1 MCAVKDCER
10 PPKAKGL
17 CAMHYQR
24 WRRTGD
30 PEKLR
35 RAGRPRDDMLDHLRE
50 RFTGTWSPTT
60 ITRYKRVM
68 RLCSLCC
75 SGEFDISELEM
86 HLSEVERYTNFG
98 NLKRNVAGAERMARA
113 KAAAMQAGCTEDEWA
128 ELRDEALYRDRR
140 FQILDQ
146 RRVEVAELEH
156 LVWGKLESMVREGRV
171 ERVSVG
177 GRTLIR
183 KR

>member
-1 MCAVKDCER
+1 
-10 PPKAKGL
+10 
-17 CAMHYQR
+17 
-24 WRRTGD
+24 
-30 PEKLR
+30 
-35 RAGRPRDDMLDHLRE
+35 
-50 RFTGTWSPTT
+50 
-60 ITRYKRVM
+60 
-68 RLCSLCC
+68 
-75 SGEFDISELEM
+75 M

-171 ERVSVG
+171 EQVSVG